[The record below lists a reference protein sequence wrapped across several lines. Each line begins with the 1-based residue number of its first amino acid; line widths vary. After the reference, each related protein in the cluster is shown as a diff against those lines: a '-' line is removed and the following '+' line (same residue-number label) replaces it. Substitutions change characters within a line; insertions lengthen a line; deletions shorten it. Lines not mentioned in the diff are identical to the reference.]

1 MSEFKDVSLLLNES
15 TYSEALKLSQEL
27 NITVDELINRSLGM
41 YLNKFKKRD
50 YIDDL
55 IEGYQKFGEF
65 NLNYAEM
72 CLSADNEA
80 LALCEEKLSES
91 E

>member
-1 MSEFKDVSLLLNES
+1 MSEFKDISLLLNES
-15 TYSEALKLSQEL
+15 TYSEALKMSEEL
-27 NITVDELINRSLGM
+27 NITVDDLVNKSLEM
-41 YLNKFKKRD
+41 YLKKFKKRD

-55 IEGYQKFGEF
+55 IEGYQNSGEF

-72 CLSADNEA
+72 CLGADNEV

>member
-15 TYSEALKLSQEL
+15 TYSEALDVSQEL
-27 NITVDELINRSLGM
+27 NITVDELVNRSLEL
-41 YLNKFKKRD
+41 YLKKFKKRD

-55 IEGYQKFGEF
+55 IEGYRSFGEL
-65 NLNYAEM
+65 NSNYAEM
-72 CLSADNEA
+72 CLSADNES
-80 LALCEEKLSES
+80 LALCEEKLSEC